1 MPSKPTIPDEVR
13 EKASH
18 RLKKLVKKY
27 RKYGV
32 ADIIGI
38 FKGRYLYI
46 DWIDEAGIFGFTLS
60 KGTRKPSKLCR
71 LRYKGDINK
80 WKLEM
85 YKYSDMCYDVEGDF
99 MLGGGT
105 IEECFDAAASVYI
118 TETIDQ

>member
-1 MPSKPTIPDEVR
+1 MPSMPAIPDEVR

-18 RLKKLVKKY
+18 RLEKLVKKY

-46 DWIDEAGIFGFTLS
+46 DWTDEANKLIASLS
-60 KGTRKPSKLCR
+60 KSEPKRSKLCR
-71 LRYKGDINK
+71 LRYKGDINN
-80 WKLEM
+80 WELEM

-99 MLGGGT
+99 MFAGGT